1 MARAVGERQVT
12 ALPGAHEAVSAL
24 RADPNVLLGIVTG
37 NLPATAPIKLRA
49 AGFDPDWFPVGA
61 YGSEAIDRNDLP
73 PIAMQRAS
81 ARNGRIYL
89 PQDVWIVGD
98 TLMDIACARAV
109 GARVVAV
116 ATGFSARDELEAA
129 APDYLLD
136 SLEQLLP
143 ILR

>member
-1 MARAVGERQVT
+1 
-12 ALPGAHEAVSAL
+12 
-24 RADPNVLLGIVTG
+24 
-37 NLPATAPIKLRA
+37 
-49 AGFDPDWFPVGA
+49 
-61 YGSEAIDRNDLP
+61 
-73 PIAMQRAS
+73 MQRAS